1 MFLYADSEVIKSFT
15 CFQIA
20 QAEKLPEMICVE
32 CLSNVTTA
40 CEIKR
45 KCIEADKSLRNKLLE
60 MLKSSV
66 ISNTTELQP
75 SEHHETN
82 PSSDV
87 FETFNNESLSSFL
100 VDPEVTQD
108 STEPSVDQSEI
119 GLRQTRSGAV
129 LRQPEKQTK
138 RKVQIQEEQFSPA
151 PKKKKSSTHKSE
163 FSELK
168 ICCKVCGQDF
178 KNSSESRCHC
188 NDKHESDAK
197 EFCCDSCPFVS
208 KRKKNVER
216 HILAVHMK
224 SFKFNCPLSE
234 CDRQYTTQAALKLH
248 CVRDHDES
256 SPFECEKCKQ
266 KFSCESLLKIHKQ
279 RLTCRPRKNKNV
291 EKKFIEKSH
300 VCPHCD
306 FRTAHQFSLTQHVN
320 LIHLNIRKTWKC
332 SHCENTEFSNRI
344 SLNQHMFNF
353 HNLSHIRCP
362 ECDQAFSNEAQLKLH
377 KDSLKCNARKATE
390 DDFVESESGVM
401 CTLCNRN
408 YRSKKEWITHYF
420 NHHKFNKICD
430 ICNIQLS
437 TYASL
442 KNHKKTI
449 HDKIKA
455 FACTKC
461 PKKFS
466 AKHTLEFHLNTHS
479 GIKPYGCKWCSFKAS
494 DRSSIS
500 KHQKKIHPGQ

>member
-1 MFLYADSEVIKSFT
+1 
-15 CFQIA
+15 
-20 QAEKLPEMICVE
+20 MICVE
-32 CLSNVTTA
+32 CLSNVTSA
-40 CEIKR
+40 CKTKR
-45 KCIEADKSLRNKLLE
+45 KCIDADKSLRKTLCDNSRFKE
-60 MLKSSV
+60 IETSSNQPIPAKCEPLRPEHEEGNILYETV
-66 ISNTTELQP
+66 NT
-75 SEHHETN
+75 
-82 PSSDV
+82 
-87 FETFNNESLSSFL
+87 ESFSSFIL
-100 VDPEVTQD
+100 DPEFTQD
-108 STEPSVDQSEI
+108 STEPSVETSFRE
-119 GLRQTRSGAV
+119 TR
-129 LRQPEKQTK
+129 QTK
-138 RKVQIQEEQFSPA
+138 RKIQDSKNQSSVSSKEMKRNSIQFNSIASENIGKGFETILEQAAS
-151 PKKKKSSTHKSE
+151 HQRDQE
-163 FSELK
+163 
-168 ICCKVCGQDF
+168 I
-178 KNSSESRCHC
+178 
-188 NDKHESDAK
+188 K
-197 EFCCDSCPFVS
+197 EYFCDSCSFVS

-224 SFKFNCPLSE
+224 SYKFNCPMIE

-279 RLTCRPRKNKNV
+279 RLTCRPRKAKIFERKLV
-291 EKKFIEKSH
+291 EKSH
-300 VCPHCD
+300 KCPHCN

-332 SHCENTEFSNRI
+332 SHCEITEFTSRI
-344 SLNQHMFNF
+344 SLNQHVFNV
-353 HNLSHIRCP
+353 HKMLSHIRCP
-362 ECDQAFSNEAQLKLH
+362 DCDQAFSTEAQLKSH
-377 KDSLKCNARKATE
+377 KDSLKCNARQATE
-390 DDFVESESGVM
+390 RDYVESQSGVM

-455 FACTKC
+455 FSCTEC

-479 GIKPYGCKWCSFKAS
+479 GVKPYGCKWCPFKAS
-494 DRSSIS
+494 DRSSVS
-500 KHQKKIHPGQ
+500 KHQKKIHHGMS